1 VVTSPP
7 VLLTVMAHPDD
18 AELWAGG
25 TLARHVHDGG
35 TAIIAITRH
44 DAVRDAEA
52 AAGARILGADL
63 YLIEQLSAHAITTA
77 LTEIRP
83 DVLITHPTN
92 DIHPQHRHCANEVL
106 AALPDVVIATGHPR
120 RAYHSDGYNNLD
132 QHGRPLELPTIIDVS
147 EHWQTKLDGL
157 AVHESQP
164 ITDHF
169 GPMAEA
175 LGSLHGQRI
184 GADRAEAFR
193 AIPILGRLPA
203 TAQL

>member
-1 VVTSPP
+1 VTSAP

-25 TLARHVHDGG
+25 TIARHVHDGG
-35 TAIIAITRH
+35 TAIIATTRH
-44 DAVRDAEA
+44 DAIRNAEA

-63 YLIEQLSAHAITTA
+63 YLIDQPSTNAITTA

-92 DIHPQHRHCANEVL
+92 DIHPHHRHCANEVL
-106 AALPDVVIATGHPR
+106 AALPDIVIATGHPK

-132 QHGRPLELPTIIDVS
+132 QHGRPLELPTIMDVS
-147 EHWQTKLDGL
+147 EHWQTKLDALG
-157 AVHESQP
+157 AHTSQP
-164 ITDHF
+164 ITNHF
-169 GPMAEA
+169 APMAET

-184 GADRAEAFR
+184 GIARAEGFR

-203 TAQL
+203 TARL

>member
-1 VVTSPP
+1 
-7 VLLTVMAHPDD
+7 MAHPDD

-25 TLARHVHDGG
+25 TIARHVHDGG
-35 TAIIAITRH
+35 TAVIAVARH

-63 YLIEQLSAHAITTA
+63 YLVDRLSAHAITTA

-83 DVLITHPTN
+83 DILITHPTN
-92 DIHPQHRHCANEVL
+92 DIHPHHRHCANEVL
-106 AALPDVVIATGHPR
+106 TALPDVVIATGHPK

-132 QHGRPLELPTIIDVS
+132 QHGRPLELPNIIDVS
-147 EHWQTKLDGL
+147 EHWQTKLTALGGH
-157 AVHESQP
+157 ASQP

-169 GPMAEA
+169 GPMADA
-175 LGSLHGQRI
+175 LGTLHGQRI
-184 GADRAEAFR
+184 GTTRAEAFR

-203 TAQL
+203 TARL